1 MSSKLALKFFTVP
14 EWEREQD
21 YLRAMHRKGWRFVRY
36 ILPCFYCFES
46 CEPEDVVYQLDYNED
61 GAARHSDEYFQLF
74 RDCGW
79 EFVQYFAGFSY
90 FRKPASELRGGEEG
104 IFSDAASRLDMM
116 RRMFIARLLP
126 GMVILLG
133 YAVFCWSFLSDPYRQ
148 LTAGWDDWLALALFT
163 ALTAYVTAQLGRFAA
178 NYLRVRRQTR
188 K

>member
-1 MSSKLALKFFTVP
+1 MSSKLALRFFTVP
-14 EWEREQD
+14 EWENEQD
-21 YLRAMHRKGWRFVRY
+21 YLRSMHKKGWRFVRY

-90 FRKPASELRGGEEG
+90 FRKPASELHGEEG

-126 GMVILLG
+126 GLVILLC
-133 YAVFCWSFLSDPYRQ
+133 YAVFCAGLLADPY
-148 LTAGWDDWLALALFT
+148 AGWDDWLAFAFFT
-163 ALTAYVTAQLGRFAA
+163 ALVAYVAAQLWRFAA
-178 NYLRVRRQTR
+178 NYLRVRGQAR

>member
-1 MSSKLALKFFTVP
+1 M
-14 EWEREQD
+14 
-21 YLRAMHRKGWRFVRY
+21 
-36 ILPCFYCFES
+36 
-46 CEPEDVVYQLDYNED
+46 
-61 GAARHSDEYFQLF
+61 
-74 RDCGW
+74 
-79 EFVQYFAGFSY
+79 QYFAGFSY

-133 YAVFCWSFLSDPYRQ
+133 YAVFCWSFLTDPYRR
-148 LTAGWDDWLALALFT
+148 LGAGWDDWLALALFT

>member
-1 MSSKLALKFFTVP
+1 MSSKLALRFFTVP
-14 EWEREQD
+14 EWEKEQD

-46 CEPEDVVYQLDYNED
+46 CEPEDVAYQLDYNED

-90 FRKPASELRGGEEG
+90 FRKPASELRGEEG

-116 RRMFIARLLP
+116 KRMLIARLLP
-126 GMVILLG
+126 GLVILLG
-133 YAVFCWSFLSDPYRQ
+133 YALFCGELLKDPY
-148 LTAGWDDWLALALFT
+148 AGWDDWLALALFT
-163 ALTAYVTAQLGRFAA
+163 ALAAFVAAQLWRFAA
-178 NYLRVRRQTR
+178 NYLRVRAQTR

>member
-90 FRKPASELRGGEEG
+90 FLKPAAELRGG
-104 IFSDAASRLDMM
+104 
-116 RRMFIARLLP
+116 
-126 GMVILLG
+126 
-133 YAVFCWSFLSDPYRQ
+133 
-148 LTAGWDDWLALALFT
+148 
-163 ALTAYVTAQLGRFAA
+163 
-178 NYLRVRRQTR
+178 
-188 K
+188 